1 MAALTAARSTRQM
14 QDIQR
19 SPLAYPQKGSTTI
32 FQGALVVLNA
42 GKAAPGTTAT
52 GLIAVGRAKRHY
64 ANAGADD
71 AVPKDINGRSYT
83 QNLVE
88 IEEGIFKF
96 VNAAGDPVLAANV
109 GGLCY
114 ITDDQTVNITATGK
128 SVAGKVIQVDSDG
141 VWVRIENTAP

>member
-1 MAALTAARSTRQM
+1 MAALTAARSTKQM

-32 FQGALVVLNA
+32 FQGSLVVLNA
-42 GKAAPGTTAT
+42 GYAAPGSTAT
-52 GLIAVGRAKRHY
+52 GLIAIGRAKRHT
-64 ANAGADD
+64 ANAGADG

-83 QNLVE
+83 QALIE
-88 IEEGIFKF
+88 IEEGVFKF
-96 VNAAGDPVLAANV
+96 ANAAGDLVVAADV

-114 ITDDQTVNITATGK
+114 ITDDQTVNHTATGK
-128 SVAGKVIQVDSDG
+128 SVAGKVIQIDSDG